1 MFYLQIPD
9 KDFSLIQFPKIIL
22 LFALSSVFIIQNM
35 YNIEHK
41 IQNII
46 FIHGLGAKPKA
57 MNKYL
62 SI

>member
-41 IQNII
+41 IQKTI
-46 FIHGLGAKPKA
+46 
-57 MNKYL
+57 YL
-62 SI
+62 LLSLHLIDRDRWIDR